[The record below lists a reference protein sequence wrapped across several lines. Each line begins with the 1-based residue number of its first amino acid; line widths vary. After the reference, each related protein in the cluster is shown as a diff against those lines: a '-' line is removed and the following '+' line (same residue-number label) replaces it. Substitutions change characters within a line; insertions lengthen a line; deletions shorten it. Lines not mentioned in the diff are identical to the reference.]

1 MLKKLT
7 TMVAVLVLLTLLAAP
22 LVLAQQDTG
31 QSVGQDQQPAEQAQ
45 TPPINLGDPFTLDA
59 NGNLTVDCGMAFS
72 NLAQLEPF
80 RTVLANDQEFQSRL
94 ADAENLVQ
102 LCVNNGF
109 SPFGNTGAQP
119 PGSTTGNQYQQ
130 QA

>member
-22 LVLAQQDTG
+22 LVLAQQDPG
-31 QSVGQDQQPAEQAQ
+31 QNVGQGQPAEQAQ

-59 NGNLTVDCGMAFS
+59 NGNLTVDCGVAFG

-80 RTVLANDQEFQSRL
+80 RTVLANDQTFQSKL
-94 ADAENLVQ
+94 ADAESLVQ
-102 LCVNNGF
+102 LCTNNGF
-109 SPFGNTGAQP
+109 SPFGDTGAQP
-119 PGSTTGNQYQQ
+119 PGSTTGNQYQP

>member
-1 MLKKLT
+1 
-7 TMVAVLVLLTLLAAP
+7 MVAVLVLLTLLAAP
-22 LVLAQQDTG
+22 LVLAQQDPG
-31 QSVGQDQQPAEQAQ
+31 QNVGQDQPAAPAQ

-80 RTVLANDQEFQSRL
+80 RTVLANDQTFQSKL
-94 ADAENLVQ
+94 ADAESLVQ
-102 LCVNNGF
+102 LCTNNGF
-109 SPFGNTGAQP
+109 SPFGDTGAQP
-119 PGSTTGNQYQQ
+119 PGSTTGNQYQP